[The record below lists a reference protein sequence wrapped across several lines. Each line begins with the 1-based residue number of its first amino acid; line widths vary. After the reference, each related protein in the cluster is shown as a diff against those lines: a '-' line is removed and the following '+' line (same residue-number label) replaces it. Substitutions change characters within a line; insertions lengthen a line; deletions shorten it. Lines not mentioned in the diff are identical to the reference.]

1 MSVFLLIIL
10 LISIIISA
18 MFGSAPLA
26 LEDVMEV
33 IKTGL
38 FYRDLDIAENML
50 TTFDIVWLL
59 RLPRIILAICIGA
72 GLSVCGVVIQA
83 IVQNPLADPYI
94 LGVSSGAS
102 LGATT
107 AIMLGL
113 GVLLG
118 ENAIGTSAFI
128 GAFIASVLVL
138 VLSNIGGKANSVKL
152 VLAGT
157 ALNAVFSAFSSFIIF
172 FANDAEGMQTIVY
185 WLMGSMSGAKWSSLV
200 VIFPVTVLLIGYF
213 CSQSRILNLMLL
225 GDDAAITLGHKLNGV
240 RILFLMLIS
249 IVIGLD
255 VYAAGIV
262 GFVGLI
268 IPHISRILVGVDHKK
283 LIPFSAF
290 LGAIFLL
297 WADVLCRVI
306 ISRTELPIGI
316 LVSLVGAPTF
326 IYLMLKKSY
335 GFGSE

>member
-1 MSVFLLIIL
+1 MLTDVLLLIIL

-107 AIMLGL
+107 AKML
-113 GVLLG
+113 
-118 ENAIGTSAFI
+118 
-128 GAFIASVLVL
+128 
-138 VLSNIGGKANSVKL
+138 
-152 VLAGT
+152 
-157 ALNAVFSAFSSFIIF
+157 
-172 FANDAEGMQTIVY
+172 
-185 WLMGSMSGAKWSSLV
+185 
-200 VIFPVTVLLIGYF
+200 
-213 CSQSRILNLMLL
+213 
-225 GDDAAITLGHKLNGV
+225 
-240 RILFLMLIS
+240 
-249 IVIGLD
+249 
-255 VYAAGIV
+255 
-262 GFVGLI
+262 
-268 IPHISRILVGVDHKK
+268 
-283 LIPFSAF
+283 
-290 LGAIFLL
+290 
-297 WADVLCRVI
+297 
-306 ISRTELPIGI
+306 
-316 LVSLVGAPTF
+316 
-326 IYLMLKKSY
+326 
-335 GFGSE
+335 

>member
-1 MSVFLLIIL
+1 
-10 LISIIISA
+10 
-18 MFGSAPLA
+18 
-26 LEDVMEV
+26 
-33 IKTGL
+33 
-38 FYRDLDIAENML
+38 
-50 TTFDIVWLL
+50 
-59 RLPRIILAICIGA
+59 
-72 GLSVCGVVIQA
+72 
-83 IVQNPLADPYI
+83 
-94 LGVSSGAS
+94 
-102 LGATT
+102 
-107 AIMLGL
+107 
-113 GVLLG
+113 
-118 ENAIGTSAFI
+118 
-128 GAFIASVLVL
+128 
-138 VLSNIGGKANSVKL
+138 
-152 VLAGT
+152 
-157 ALNAVFSAFSSFIIF
+157 
-172 FANDAEGMQTIVY
+172 
-185 WLMGSMSGAKWSSLV
+185 
-200 VIFPVTVLLIGYF
+200 
-213 CSQSRILNLMLL
+213 
-225 GDDAAITLGHKLNGV
+225 
-240 RILFLMLIS
+240 MLIS

>member
-1 MSVFLLIIL
+1 MSVLLLIIL

-118 ENAIGTSAFI
+118 ENAIGSAAFI

-172 FANDAEGMQTIVY
+172 FAADNQQAVIRHVTDNRRQLLHFLGIRIILRICSAVCFGRLCCPQLFVLQENQRFAAEEGIAVDGRLQAGQIGVLVKDRY
-185 WLMGSMSGAKWSSLV
+185 FAVSLRCIAKNIFRQRGNNTVAV
-200 VIFPVTVLLIGYF
+200 VILLAAQKQYLRLR
-213 CSQSRILNLMLL
+213 QRLMLL
-225 GDDAAITLGHKLNGV
+225 
-240 RILFLMLIS
+240 
-249 IVIGLD
+249 
-255 VYAAGIV
+255 
-262 GFVGLI
+262 
-268 IPHISRILVGVDHKK
+268 
-283 LIPFSAF
+283 
-290 LGAIFLL
+290 
-297 WADVLCRVI
+297 
-306 ISRTELPIGI
+306 
-316 LVSLVGAPTF
+316 
-326 IYLMLKKSY
+326 
-335 GFGSE
+335 